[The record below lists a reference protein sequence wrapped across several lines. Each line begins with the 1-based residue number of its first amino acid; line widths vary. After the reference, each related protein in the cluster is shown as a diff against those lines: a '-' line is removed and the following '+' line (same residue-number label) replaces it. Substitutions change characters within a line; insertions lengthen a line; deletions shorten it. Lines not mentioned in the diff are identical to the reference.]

1 MNSTSAFH
9 LKVGMGWMNGMDEWD
24 GWMVKNRCKIL
35 WLAFILAIFG
45 ISPAT
50 GADTFLPVWQVGER
64 WLVKVVYPSHLN
76 EDEWSAP
83 VYWEYK
89 IVGREEH
96 GSESCYVLEIKDQKG
111 GLKLSAR
118 FMYRLKDLSLARAEI
133 TKTRRGKQVV
143 KVLTYER
150 NIPILTEQTLT
161 PYDKPVF
168 PLHHP
173 SSTDFSVT
181 RKISPELKASE
192 TIRQEVRPAYAVA
205 ELPDWPGDRKL
216 IEVKC
221 TAGDGTI
228 IFIQY
233 WNKNLP
239 WPVYGQ
245 NRNMKYWLVER

>member
-1 MNSTSAFH
+1 
-9 LKVGMGWMNGMDEWD
+9 MGKAWRIFWPA
-24 GWMVKNRCKIL
+24 VL
-35 WLAFILAIFG
+35 FIVACA
-45 ISPAT
+45 PWAT

-64 WLVKVVYPSHLN
+64 WLVKAVYPSHLN

-83 VYWEYK
+83 VYWEYE
-89 IVGREEH
+89 IIGREDH

-118 FMYRLKDLSLARAEI
+118 LMYRLKDLSLARAEI

-168 PLHHP
+168 PLHLP

-181 RKISPELKASE
+181 REVSPGLKASK
-192 TIRQEVRPAYAVA
+192 TIRQEVRQVSGAQ
-205 ELPDWPGDRKL
+205 ELPDWPENRDL
-216 IEVKC
+216 TEVRC
-221 TAGDGTI
+221 SATDGTI

-233 WNKNLP
+233 WDKNLP

>member
-1 MNSTSAFH
+1 
-9 LKVGMGWMNGMDEWD
+9 MGKTW
-24 GWMVKNRCKIL
+24 RIF
-35 WLAFILAIFG
+35 WLAVLFIVACA
-45 ISPAT
+45 PWAT
-50 GADTFLPVWQVGER
+50 GADTFFPVWQVGER
-64 WLVKVVYPSHLN
+64 WLVKAVYPSHLN
-76 EDEWSAP
+76 KDEWSSP
-83 VYWEYK
+83 VYWEYE

-111 GLKLSAR
+111 GLKLSTR
-118 FMYRLKDLSLARAEI
+118 LMYRPEDFSLAKAEI

-150 NIPILTEQTLT
+150 DTPILTEQTLT

-168 PLHHP
+168 PLHLP

-181 RKISPELKASE
+181 REVSPGLKVAE
-192 TIRQEVRPAYAVA
+192 TIRQEVRPVYGAA
-205 ELPDWPGDRKL
+205 ELPDWPDDRKL

-221 TAGDGTI
+221 TADDGTI

-233 WNKNLP
+233 WDKNLP